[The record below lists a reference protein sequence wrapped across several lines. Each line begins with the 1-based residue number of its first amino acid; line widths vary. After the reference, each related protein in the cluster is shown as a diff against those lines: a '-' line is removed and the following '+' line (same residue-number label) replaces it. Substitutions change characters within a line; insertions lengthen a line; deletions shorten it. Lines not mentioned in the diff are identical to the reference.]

1 MNSFERKPRSSREQA
16 LLADAKRLLPTGT
29 RSTTLDEARMFVVAS
44 AQGSRLRDAS
54 GNEYIDYLLGSG
66 PHVLGH
72 AHPAVTEAV
81 RAQLE
86 RGSSYL
92 MTSEPT
98 LELAR
103 EIVDLV
109 PCAEMVSFHN
119 SGSEATFFALR
130 TARAY
135 RGRDTV
141 LKFEGGF
148 HGMHDYALMSNQW
161 TYAPSTLPEPSP
173 NSYGI
178 PKAVQGT
185 VLVAP
190 YNDLTFCE
198 ALIRER
204 HEELGA
210 VIIEPLQRTFPPV
223 PGFLQGLR
231 RITTEYGIPLV
242 FDEVVTGFRVALGGA
257 QELYGV
263 TPDLCALGKT
273 ISAGLPLGVLCGRRE
288 LMEIANPLRRM
299 AQKPFSMQTGTYCG
313 NAISAV
319 AALAVIRELKRPGV
333 YERVARTGRALISG
347 FSEALAQA
355 GIPGQVL
362 GEPSVFQVWFGEG
375 PFYDHRSSLKADM
388 FRSMRFADLLLDRGV
403 LKAHEKF
410 FVSAAHDDEDV
421 ARTLEAFAGAL
432 KELAGR

>member
-1 MNSFERKPRSSREQA
+1 MTGFERKARTAHENQ

-29 RSTTLDEARMFVVAS
+29 RSTTLDEARMFVVQS
-44 AQGSRLRDAS
+44 ARGSRLRDVS

-66 PHVLGH
+66 PHFLGH

-81 RAQLE
+81 RTQLE

-92 MTSEPT
+92 MASEPT

-119 SGSEATFFALR
+119 SGTEATFFALR

-135 RGRDTV
+135 RQRDTV

-161 TYAPSTLPEPSP
+161 TYVPPPFPAPSP
-173 NSYGI
+173 NSHGI

-185 VLVAP
+185 MLVAP
-190 YNDLTFCE
+190 YNDLAYCE
-198 ALIRER
+198 ALIHER
-204 HEELGA
+204 HDELAA
-210 VIIEPLQRTFPPV
+210 VIIEPLQRTFPPA
-223 PGFLQGLR
+223 PGFLAGLR
-231 RITTEYGIPLV
+231 RITQQYDIPLV
-242 FDEVVTGFRVALGGA
+242 FDEVVTGFRLALGGA
-257 QELYGV
+257 QEHYGV

-299 AQKPFSMQTGTYCG
+299 AGKPFSMQTGTYCG

-333 YERVARTGRALISG
+333 YERVERTGRTLMQG
-347 FSEALAQA
+347 LFEALSEVGAQA
-355 GIPGQVL
+355 HVA
-362 GEPSVFQVWFGEG
+362 GEPSVFQVWFGPEAVH
-375 PFYDHRSSLKADM
+375 DHRTSLKADM

-421 ARTLEAFAGAL
+421 ARTLEAFRGAL
-432 KELAGR
+432 RELFGR